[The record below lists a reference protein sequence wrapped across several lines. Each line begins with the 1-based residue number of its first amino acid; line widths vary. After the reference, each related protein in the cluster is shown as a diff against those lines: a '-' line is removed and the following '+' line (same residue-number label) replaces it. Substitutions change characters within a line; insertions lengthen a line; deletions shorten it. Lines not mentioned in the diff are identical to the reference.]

1 MRSVSIA
8 PIVANPAP
16 TAGGNNTAFVRTE
29 IFFLLIV
36 VILIRE
42 DDIFAPDF
50 KADVV
55 SRRDEDVDVFIARDG
70 ARAVNDALMC
80 LSKNV
85 FYVVVDDKR
94 AFVVQGKELE
104 NKIASILKSSFF
116 FVPQQYSD
124 RCGC

>member
-85 FYVVVDDKR
+85 FYVVVDDDVLYVVGKR
-94 AFVVQGKELE
+94 IWRIKSRVYP
-104 NKIASILKSSFF
+104 KIVFF
-116 FVPQQYSD
+116 FVTQQYSD